1 MANAWPTPHQQGYV
15 PSTPDGAIPAS
26 QWQNTTQAD
35 TNAAI
40 QGCSCSICS
49 RIRCTEYHMT
59 SGTIQYQDSSPPV
72 VSTVH
77 FTTSLSLTVVPYANR
92 NVGGAYPTG
101 IAATVDFS
109 TPAWSVT
116 PQAPVCSQIFCFM
129 SLVEPPPQ
137 QYQENGGNAPQ
148 HETLDPPQ
156 VQMDMAPNE
165 GALDMSVSERLRRL
179 AERYVSNPDLTVNG
193 VHLESGPSGRFQVVI
208 TVDISDI
215 LGDTIN

>member
-1 MANAWPTPHQQGYV
+1 
-15 PSTPDGAIPAS
+15 
-26 QWQNTTQAD
+26 
-35 TNAAI
+35 
-40 QGCSCSICS
+40 
-49 RIRCTEYHMT
+49 MT

-77 FTTSLSLTVVPYANR
+77 FTTSLSLT
-92 NVGGAYPTG
+92 GDSFPTG

-116 PQAPVCSQIFCFM
+116 PQAP
-129 SLVEPPPQ
+129 
-137 QYQENGGNAPQ
+137 QYQENGGNAPL

>member
-77 FTTSLSLTVVPYANR
+77 FTTSLSLTGDSFLKELVVPYANR

-116 PQAPVCSQIFCFM
+116 PQAP
-129 SLVEPPPQ
+129 
-137 QYQENGGNAPQ
+137 QYQENGGNAPL